1 MARRKMAR
9 KTRRRS
15 KSGFNVVN
23 ALELYAQTAVIT
35 RNIMNTNPFTAL
47 TGMETIQG
55 SKTMTGTNQ
64 KTGQPFSYQVATTSY
79 GYNPSGASVT
89 LPELLGLD
97 KMTSQGTVNQS
108 IPFGQ
113 GLDVMKANLQ
123 VNLFPMI
130 VQSIGVRAGFA
141 IGKRLMS
148 KQRSFINNKVL
159 KPIGLKSVVTV

>member
-1 MARRKMAR
+1 MARRRMKR
-9 KTRRRS
+9 KTRRRT

-35 RNIMNTNPFTAL
+35 NNIMGTNPLTAL
-47 TGMETIQG
+47 TGMESVT
-55 SKTMTGTNQ
+55 Q
-64 KTGQPFSYQVATTSY
+64 KQATPTRGGTSY
-79 GYNPSGASVT
+79 AMVTSFGYNPQQPSVT
-89 LPELLGLD
+89 LPELLGFD

-108 IPFGQ
+108 VPFGQ
-113 GLDVMKANLQ
+113 GLDVMKANFQ
-123 VNLFPMI
+123 SNLFPMI